1 MGKKKAKQHKGIIK
15 NYNWGKLGLELIVV
29 FLGVTSGFLL
39 NNWREQEQEKRIEQK
54 YISSFIKDVNDN
66 ISDLESLTVADSIWL
81 NAATPNLISLQ
92 NKSLIEDSAKLVI
105 RRVLQINKMDS
116 HSGTYEDITNSG
128 NLNLI
133 RNFDLKTN
141 IVDYHLALKGVG
153 FIDDHFYKYFND
165 FVMPFVF
172 SEFNVLSGEF
182 KNAGEINNI
191 RFSNIFT
198 GYYSMVQQRNSAYK
212 DILLKSYKL
221 KEELLLKSIEN

>member
-1 MGKKKAKQHKGIIK
+1 MGKKKAKQHKWIIK

-39 NNWREQEQEKRIEQK
+39 NNWREQKQEKQIEQK
-54 YISSFIKDVNDN
+54 YISSFIKDVSDN
-66 ISDLESLTVADSIWL
+66 ISDIESLTVTDSIWI
-81 NAATPNLISLQ
+81 NTATPNLKLLQ

-105 RRVLQINKMDS
+105 SRILQINKMDS

-133 RNFDLKTN
+133 TNFDLKTN

-172 SEFNVLSGEF
+172 SEFNVLTGEF
-182 KNAGEINNI
+182 KNAREINNI

-198 GYYSMVQQRNSAYK
+198 GYYSMVQQRNIAYK
-212 DILLKSYKL
+212 DILLKSYKF
-221 KEELLLKSIEN
+221 KEELLKRIEN

>member
-1 MGKKKAKQHKGIIK
+1 MSKKNIKLKKRNFK
-15 NYNWGKLGLELIVV
+15 NYNWAKLFLELIVV

-39 NNWREQEQEKRIEQK
+39 NNWREQDQENQLEQK

-66 ISDLESLTVADSIWL
+66 ISDLEKLTVVDSIWL
-81 NAATPNLISLQ
+81 TTAIPSLKSLID
-92 NKSLIEDSAKLVI
+92 KSLIEDSAKAI
-105 RRVLQINKMDS
+105 IMRILQINKMDT

-133 RNFDLKTN
+133 KDYDLKTN
-141 IVDYHLALKGVG
+141 IVDYHLTVNGVG
-153 FIDDHFYKYFND
+153 FIDDHFYNYFND

-182 KNAGEINNI
+182 INSNAFKST

-198 GYYSMVQQRNSAYK
+198 GYYSMVQQRNKAYK
-212 DILLKSYKL
+212 DLLNKSYL
-221 KEELLLKSIEN
+221 YKEGLSKNLE

>member
-1 MGKKKAKQHKGIIK
+1 MGKKKAKQHKWIIK

-39 NNWREQEQEKRIEQK
+39 NNWREQKQEKQIEQK
-54 YISSFIKDVNDN
+54 YISSFIKDVSDN
-66 ISDLESLTVADSIWL
+66 ISDLESLTVTDSIWI
-81 NAATPNLISLQ
+81 NTATPNLKLLQ

-105 RRVLQINKMDS
+105 SRILQINKMDS

-133 RNFDLKTN
+133 TNFDLKTN

-172 SEFNVLSGEF
+172 AEFNVLTGEF
-182 KNAGEINNI
+182 KNAREINNI

-198 GYYSMVQQRNSAYK
+198 GYYSMVQQRNIAYK
-212 DILLKSYKL
+212 DILLKSYKF
-221 KEELLLKSIEN
+221 KEELLKRIEN

>member
-1 MGKKKAKQHKGIIK
+1 MGKKKAKQHKWSIK
-15 NYNWGKLGLELIVV
+15 SYNWGKLGLELIVV

-39 NNWREQEQEKRIEQK
+39 NNWREQEQEKLIEQK

-81 NAATPNLISLQ
+81 NTATPNLISLQ

-172 SEFNVLSGEF
+172 SEFSVLTGEF

-212 DILLKSYKL
+212 DILLKSYKF
-221 KEELLLKSIEN
+221 KEELLLKRIEN

>member
-1 MGKKKAKQHKGIIK
+1 MGKKKAKQHKWIIK

-39 NNWREQEQEKRIEQK
+39 NNWREQKQEKQIEQK
-54 YISSFIKDVNDN
+54 YISSFIKDVSDN
-66 ISDLESLTVADSIWL
+66 ISDLESLTVTDSIWI
-81 NAATPNLISLQ
+81 NTATPNLKLLQ

-105 RRVLQINKMDS
+105 SRILQINKMDS

-133 RNFDLKTN
+133 TNFDLKTN

-172 SEFNVLSGEF
+172 AEFNVLTGEF

-198 GYYSMVQQRNSAYK
+198 GYYSMVQQRNIAYK
-212 DILLKSYKL
+212 DILLKSYKF
-221 KEELLLKSIEN
+221 KEELLKRIEN